1 MKKNTLFVAVRL
13 EGEGSTRWSPVGR
26 LQYIDNTYRFVYT
39 RGARST
45 PDFKPFSG
53 MECLDTIYR
62 SNELFPVF
70 VNRML
75 TKSRPEYDAFL
86 RWSGFD
92 AASPPDPIAIL
103 GVTEGIRRTDM
114 IELFPLPIP
123 DEHGRYV
130 NRFFLH
136 GLRYMPPE
144 TRERVTTLKPGDQLY
159 PEFEKLNG
167 ADPNAVAL
175 KTKTDNVLL
184 GYVPRY
190 LAQDFRK
197 VMQSCKS
204 DHMLLTVCRVNA
216 DAPLQQRLLC
226 ELDAF
231 WPDGFKPCSGDEF
244 LPIPD
249 KPSSLFTTNSRSRP
263 GIE

>member
-13 EGEGSTRWSPVGR
+13 EGEGTTRWSPVGR
-26 LQYIDNTYRFVYT
+26 LQFIDSTYHFVYT
-39 RGARST
+39 RGACST
-45 PDFKPFSG
+45 AGFKPFSG
-53 MECLDTIYR
+53 MESLDTIYR

-114 IELFPLPIP
+114 IELFPLSIP

-144 TRERVTTLKPGDQLY
+144 TRERVTTLKPGDQLF

-175 KTKTDNVLL
+175 KTKTDDVLL

-197 VMQSCKS
+197 VMQSCQS
-204 DHMLLTVCRVNA
+204 DRMRLTVYRVNP

-226 ELDAF
+226 ELDAS
-231 WPDGFKPCSGDEF
+231 WPDGFKPCSGEEF
-244 LPIPD
+244 LPVSEEQLSIRC
-249 KPSSLFTTNSRSRP
+249 TNTQ
-263 GIE
+263 